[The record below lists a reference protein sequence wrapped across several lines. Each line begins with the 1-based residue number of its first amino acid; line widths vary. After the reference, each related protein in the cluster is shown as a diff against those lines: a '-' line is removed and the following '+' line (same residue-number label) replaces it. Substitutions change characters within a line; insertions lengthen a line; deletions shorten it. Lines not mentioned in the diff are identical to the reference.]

1 MIIGVLKDSKRPIIK
16 DLQTLYKVILI
27 FIVFSLFSV
36 CHLKSLQVIQF
47 VVSNMCVI

>member
-1 MIIGVLKDSKRPIIK
+1 MIIGVLKDSKRPIVK
-16 DLQTLYKVILI
+16 DLQTLNKVILI

-36 CHLKSLQVIQF
+36 CHLKSLQVIKF